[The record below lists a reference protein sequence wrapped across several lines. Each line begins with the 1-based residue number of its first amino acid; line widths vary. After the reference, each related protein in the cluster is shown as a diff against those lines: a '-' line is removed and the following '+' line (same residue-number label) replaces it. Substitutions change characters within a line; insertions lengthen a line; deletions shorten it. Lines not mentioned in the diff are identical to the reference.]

1 MQHYYLLTALV
12 VLTGTLIGCDLNGHV
27 NGDVTATQAGAGTV
41 NGSIHVPAGIHSGD
55 VGTVNGSIHID
66 DNAIVGTA
74 GTVNGA
80 VDMGAHAAADSLST
94 VNGEVT
100 LGAGAHV
107 ARAVTTV
114 NGAMHLQDGA
124 DVGGRVENV
133 NGHIV
138 LAAAHVAGGLRTV
151 GGDIDVTGRSRVE
164 GGIVVEK
171 SSGWFNW
178 NTRRPRIVIGP
189 AAAIQGPLRFER
201 EVRLYVSDKAT
212 IGPVTGATV
221 IRFSGDR
228 PSDN

>member
-1 MQHYYLLTALV
+1 MQHYYFLTALV
-12 VLTGTLIGCDLNGHV
+12 VVTGTLIGCDV

-55 VGTVNGSIHID
+55 VGTVNGSIRID
-66 DNAIVGTA
+66 DNATVGTA

-80 VDMGAHAAADSLST
+80 VDMGAHATADSLST
-94 VNGEVT
+94 VNGEVS
-100 LGAGAHV
+100 LGTGAHV

-151 GGDIDVTGRSRVE
+151 GGDIDVTGSSRVE

-178 NTRRPRIVIGP
+178 NSRRPRIVIGP

-228 PSDN
+228 PSD

>member
-1 MQHYYLLTALV
+1 MPRVLLADAEVVVFVQSPLARRNSDMQHYYLLTALV
-12 VLTGTLIGCDLNGHV
+12 VLTGTLIGCG
-27 NGDVTATQAGAGTV
+27 
-41 NGSIHVPAGIHSGD
+41 
-55 VGTVNGSIHID
+55 
-66 DNAIVGTA
+66 
-74 GTVNGA
+74 
-80 VDMGAHAAADSLST
+80 
-94 VNGEVT
+94 
-100 LGAGAHV
+100 
-107 ARAVTTV
+107 V

-151 GGDIDVTGRSRVE
+151 GGDIDVTGSSRVE

-201 EVRLYVSDKAT
+201 EVRLYVSDRAT

-221 IRFSGDR
+221 IRFSGDK
-228 PSDN
+228 PSE

>member
-1 MQHYYLLTALV
+1 M
-12 VLTGTLIGCDLNGHV
+12 DLQN
-27 NGDVTATQAGAGTV
+27 
-41 NGSIHVPAGIHSGD
+41 
-55 VGTVNGSIHID
+55 
-66 DNAIVGTA
+66 
-74 GTVNGA
+74 
-80 VDMGAHAAADSLST
+80 
-94 VNGEVT
+94 
-100 LGAGAHV
+100 
-107 ARAVTTV
+107 
-114 NGAMHLQDGA
+114 GA

-151 GGDIDVTGRSRVE
+151 GGDIDVTGSSRVE

-178 NTRRPRIVIGP
+178 NTRRPPRIVIGP

-228 PSDN
+228 PSD